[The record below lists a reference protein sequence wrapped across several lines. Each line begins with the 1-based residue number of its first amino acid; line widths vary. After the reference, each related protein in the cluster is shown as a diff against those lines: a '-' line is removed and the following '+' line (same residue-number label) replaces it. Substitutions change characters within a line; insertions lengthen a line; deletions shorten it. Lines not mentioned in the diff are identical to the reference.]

1 MSVRCQ
7 LQLGQFQDEFISMLS
22 ILRPTSRVEKSIMW
36 MRDPLYHWHVCWAQ
50 LPLLPSTYSGII
62 MIGWSIT
69 MWKGVFKWQLIQQV
83 IWQQKASWH
92 SVMQARKM
100 KETTLVVQAIVF
112 QQLFSSM
119 SPREVSNF
127 KQWFASFLDYQ
138 YWIHWISWRLNF
150 SHCNCKMR
158 IFNWVC
164 ISINVY
170 ELWTPVILKIQT
182 YLHLNLKGNF
192 LKT

>member
-1 MSVRCQ
+1 MSKTETPESMSVRCQ

-36 MRDPLYHWHVCWAQ
+36 MRDPLYHWHVFWAQ

-83 IWQQKASWH
+83 IWPLKASWH

-100 KETTLVVQAIVF
+100 KETTLAVQAIVF

-119 SPREVSNF
+119 SPREVSKEVFNQMGSIDENF
-127 KQWFASFLDYQ
+127 VKDNY
-138 YWIHWISWRLNF
+138 IR
-150 SHCNCKMR
+150 
-158 IFNWVC
+158 
-164 ISINVY
+164 
-170 ELWTPVILKIQT
+170 
-182 YLHLNLKGNF
+182 
-192 LKT
+192 